1 MKIFFKKKEKLLP
14 PVICLFFYFL
24 LPSFGINEEIYK
36 NIFVLL
42 AALYLFFLFF
52 NRLSF
57 LFYIL
62 NLLFSIFLYQ
72 NNLYSFTTVFLQI
85 FFVAI
90 FPLKLDTFITY
101 KQFEIFNS
109 KSTYSYISVIFIFLS
124 TIFTQ
129 NNYLGF
135 EIIDHD
141 VSTFLIMAR
150 EFFDGFLPYERQWE
164 AHPPLLHFLNY
175 LILIPS
181 NLDFVKYKIFFDVF
195 TFLNA
200 VTIYFI
206 IVNRYKK
213 SFTTGFLGSFS
224 FLLFMSQP
232 WATVEYSETVSLT
245 FLSSAY
251 YIILSSDANKTF
263 YFMSGLLFATATLI
277 NTGTLL
283 FVLGFLYVIF
293 NFKFQTPKKLLY
305 FFLGFLFIHL
315 VTYGVYFINGLVDI
329 YLLTLIDV
337 PLAYTSTDSFFFYDI
352 RVFLES
358 IYKTNTVLG
367 ILFFLLTFQNL
378 RKIIDFKLLKANK
391 SFVASNLF
399 FLFLS
404 VLFIY
409 LAGKGYYHHYI
420 YLIFFVSLSI
430 FTVDT
435 NFLRYSTYILLF
447 LLSATYTQTIVKN
460 SYINL
465 SDLDRVYN
473 SYPIHKISKD
483 LQQQLDIYDFQ
494 ILALDNTLLAFYLQK
509 PTGTLITHPTNHS
522 DQYIVDLLHGIGLIE
537 ENYIDLIVA
546 SQPDVI
552 VCSTDIEFN
561 NFYSLT
567 VENKFKCNDLS
578 SYNYDNIYNF
588 NNKYEKGQFYYN
600 SAKKENVYV
609 ISRK

>member
-1 MKIFFKKKEKLLP
+1 MKIFLKNKEKLLSS
-14 PVICLFFYFL
+14 VICLIFYFL

-36 NIFVLL
+36 NIFVSL
-42 AALYLFFLFF
+42 AALYLFFIFF
-52 NRLSF
+52 NKLSF

-85 FFVAI
+85 FFVAT
-90 FPLKLDTFITY
+90 FPLKSNTLIKY

-109 KSTYSYISVIFIFLS
+109 KNTYSYIAVFFIFLT

-129 NNYLGF
+129 NNYLSF

-181 NLDFVKYKIFFDVF
+181 NLDFVKYKIFFDAF
-195 TFLNA
+195 TFLNSLI
-200 VTIYFI
+200 IYLI

-213 SFTTGFLGSFS
+213 SFTIGLLGSFS

-245 FLSSAY
+245 FLSAAY
-251 YIILSSDANKTF
+251 YIILSSDENKTF
-263 YFMSGLLFATATLI
+263 YFISGLLFGTATLI

-283 FVLGFLYVIF
+283 FVFGFLYIIL
-293 NFKFQTPKKLLY
+293 NLKFQTPKKLLY
-305 FFLGFLFIHL
+305 FFLGASCIHL
-315 VTYGVYFINGLVDI
+315 LTYGVYFINNLGDI

-337 PLAYTSTDSFFFYDI
+337 PLAYTGTDSFFFYDI

-358 IYKTNTVLG
+358 VYETNIVLG

-378 RKIIDFKLLKANK
+378 RKIFDFKLLKENK
-391 SFVASNLF
+391 SFVASNLV

-435 NFLRYSTYILLF
+435 YFLRYSTYIVLF
-447 LLSATYTQTIVKN
+447 LLSTTYTQTIVKN

-465 SDLDRVYN
+465 SDLDLVYS

-483 LQQQLDIYDFQ
+483 IQQQLDISDFQ

-522 DQYIVDLLHGIGLIE
+522 DQYIVDLLHGIGSIE

-546 SQPDVI
+546 SQPEVI
-552 VCSTDIEFN
+552 VCSTDTEFK

-588 NNKYEKGQFYYN
+588 NNKYEKGQYYFN
-600 SAKKENVYV
+600 SAKKENIYV
-609 ISRK
+609 SSMK